1 MQVAQVHE
9 PPHSATMPGTLWASA
24 VSMTV
29 LPSVASTVCSVPSC
43 SMKVIFGI
51 AAAACLLGRGSTSLV
66 GKLIFLDRRR
76 QRRDQGRHRDLL
88 SLLDGE
94 LGHPPGRWRMQHVLH
109 LHGFH
114 HGNAVALL
122 HGIAFAHEELCHPAD
137 D

>member
-51 AAAACLLGRGSTSLV
+51 AAALLGAGVLELF
-66 GKLIFLDRRR
+66 GLAGNLIFLSPRR
-76 QRRDQGRHRDLL
+76 QGGNQVRQRDLL
-88 SLLDGE
+88 SVLDGE
-94 LGHPPGRWRMQHVLH
+94 L
-109 LHGFH
+109 
-114 HGNAVALL
+114 
-122 HGIAFAHEELCHPAD
+122 AHATGC
-137 D
+137 